1 MVGSISQ
8 IYHLQPKQLFVKL
21 DSAERAE
28 TEPSPLFQCVGLHDA
43 GEDLG
48 RDEDEIYAF
57 WHTRNQT
64 KVDVFVKSTCSTLL
78 SIYVFHT
85 NAGME
90 QLRLA

>member
-1 MVGSISQ
+1 MGVPCITPCRIAIFSVSVCK
-8 IYHLQPKQLFVKL
+8 LNNLFC
-21 DSAERAE
+21 
-28 TEPSPLFQCVGLHDA
+28 LFECVGLHDA